1 MTKNPSPQGLIATR
15 AKAQVIQTTYAALK
29 RRSSTV
35 AQAFTAANKAF
46 TPANKTFTP
55 ILSNHEVA
63 QAFTIFF
70 RSL

>member
-46 TPANKTFTP
+46 TP